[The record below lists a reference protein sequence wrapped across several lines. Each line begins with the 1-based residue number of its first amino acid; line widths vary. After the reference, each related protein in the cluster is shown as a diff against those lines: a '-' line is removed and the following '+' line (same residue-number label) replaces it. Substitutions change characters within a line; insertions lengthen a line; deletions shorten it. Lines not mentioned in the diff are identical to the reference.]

1 METRLAQELGFVT
14 LAAEKITKTE
24 LKSLKKSID
33 AMRNNVDNYDELDKE
48 FHKIIAS
55 SGNNHINEGIIEP
68 LMSFFYE
75 TYNNIMK

>member
-1 METRLAQELGFVT
+1 MAQELGFVT
-14 LAAEKITKTE
+14 LAAEKITETE

-55 SGNNHINEGIIEP
+55 SGNNHINEAIIEP